1 LFEGYWNRQ
10 AELTPPVLTSNGA
23 RGVMIHAGFIPC
35 GLPPTHAAAPRVP
48 RRCDRFRQLGTAAGA
63 IRTDIRP
70 TDIGGAL
77 EGIAFTS
84 AGAEHRKQA
93 ERLLDLTLD
102 GLTVRP

>member
-1 LFEGYWNRQ
+1 MFEGYWNRQ

-63 IRTDIRP
+63 IRTDI
-70 TDIGGAL
+70 GAAL

-84 AGAEHRKQA
+84 AGAERRKQA